1 MAKKTAASAA
11 EKIAALQEA
20 AVKANNDLLREM
32 RAAGL
37 PVYNGM
43 IFFSSAFRQEQIEGG
58 SFADFEIVATDL
70 SGEVLQQEDAKA
82 EQQEVTPAEQTPV
95 IEAPRRFFL
104 DLNHRK
110 QRDDKRITPGT
121 LGKLV

>member
-70 SGEVLQQEDAKA
+70 SGEVLQQEDTKA
-82 EQQEVTPAEQTPV
+82 AQQEAKPVDNTPV
-95 IEAPRRFFL
+95 VAAPRRFFL

-110 QRDDKRITPGT
+110 QRGDQRITPGT